1 MYTRYPNT
9 RFPSHVRVPAHYSGN
24 AFPPPDSDAPQ
35 DPPIMAQE
43 PEKTEAHQ
51 ETDTPSATPTGLL
64 HLPKLHLDIKSL
76 FSGGIGTEELLLLG
90 MILLLLGNEGSEDII
105 LLLVLLFFI
114 R

>member
-1 MYTRYPNT
+1 MYTRPTNT

-24 AFPPPDSDAPQ
+24 AFPPPDSDPPQ
-35 DPPIMAQE
+35 YPPIIAQE
-43 PEKTEAHQ
+43 SEQAKASQ
-51 ETDTPSATPTGLL
+51 EPDPQSAAPAGLL
-64 HLPKLHLDIKSL
+64 RLPKLHPDIKSL

-105 LLLVLLFFI
+105 LLLILLFFI